1 MFQSILEL
9 LSSILE
15 STLEFIYRNN
25 CFSSPRVCAIKTS
38 SDIIYP
44 VIKLTDLVMF
54 HAIYQGLAF
63 VYLSPCANHK
73 INRTNDVVLS
83 VIH

>member
-15 STLEFIYRNN
+15 STLEFIHRNN
-25 CFSSPRVCAIKTS
+25 CFSSPRVCSIKTS
-38 SDIIYP
+38 NDIIYP

-54 HAIYQGLAF
+54 HAIY
-63 VYLSPCANHK
+63 
-73 INRTNDVVLS
+73 
-83 VIH
+83 